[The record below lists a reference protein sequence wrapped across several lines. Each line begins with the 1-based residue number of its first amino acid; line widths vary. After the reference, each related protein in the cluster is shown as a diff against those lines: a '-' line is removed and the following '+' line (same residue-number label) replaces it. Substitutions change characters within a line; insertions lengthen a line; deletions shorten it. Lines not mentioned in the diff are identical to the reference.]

1 MRTPSVRY
9 RIFRIG
15 NLVFL
20 TLLSLTMILPFIN
33 VLAQSLSSS
42 EAIMGGKVSFWPVA
56 FTWINYEYVFGDA
69 SFWRAFAVSVGV
81 TLFGTLVNLA
91 ATASLAYPVSRPEYK
106 GRSVVVMFVL
116 VTVVFSAPLIPNFI
130 LMKELHLVNN
140 PLVLIVPGAINAFNF
155 FVMRSFFAQLPG
167 ELIDAARIDGC
178 GEFGIIWR
186 IVIPLSKPAMASLGI
201 FYAVGHWN
209 AYSTALYY
217 LNDPAWW
224 PIQVTLKKLFESDDI
239 SVDPGS
245 AVYST
250 LAHTSPEGIK
260 MATIIIAT
268 LPIIIIYPFLQKHF
282 VKGIM
287 VGSVKS

>member
-1 MRTPSVRY
+1 
-9 RIFRIG
+9 
-15 NLVFL
+15 
-20 TLLSLTMILPFIN
+20 
-33 VLAQSLSSS
+33 
-42 EAIMGGKVSFWPVA
+42 
-56 FTWINYEYVFGDA
+56 
-69 SFWRAFAVSVGV
+69 
-81 TLFGTLVNLA
+81 
-91 ATASLAYPVSRPEYK
+91 
-106 GRSVVVMFVL
+106 
-116 VTVVFSAPLIPNFI
+116 
-130 LMKELHLVNN
+130 MKELHLVNN